1 METYKPCKASR
12 NIPKIYEFIHVYQ
25 NIWENTKKYGIG
37 VLEVED
43 MEEELKDFFLEQYE
57 KLDSTTN
64 IDAEVNEKIFDF
76 YKQNYKLSSA
86 DELKLFNEVSDEDI
100 IVISSDFFRKLSNI
114 KNDSS
119 YIFIQNGD
127 TIYKIG
133 VFLNKMYGCCM
144 KIYDRIPINQII
156 KM

>member
-1 METYKPCKASR
+1 MPKKILTFKIKSKKEGKNMETYKPCKASR

-64 IDAEVNEKIFDF
+64 IDAKVNEKIFDF

-86 DELKLFNEVSDEDI
+86 DELNLFNEVSDEDI
-100 IVISSDFFRKLSNI
+100 IVISSDFFRKLSNVHM
-114 KNDSS
+114 
-119 YIFIQNGD
+119 G
-127 TIYKIG
+127 T
-133 VFLNKMYGCCM
+133 LKMCASRKCN
-144 KIYDRIPINQII
+144 I
-156 KM
+156 

>member
-86 DELKLFNEVSDEDI
+86 DELKLFNEVSDED
-100 IVISSDFFRKLSNI
+100 SNI
-114 KNDSS
+114 KR
-119 YIFIQNGD
+119 F
-127 TIYKIG
+127 
-133 VFLNKMYGCCM
+133 F
-144 KIYDRIPINQII
+144 
-156 KM
+156 